1 MMLGG
6 VLVTFLLECH
16 KASIL
21 SRQRGDVRRVCC
33 LLPWDATA
41 ESLFCGDGGVLHL
54 DRASYLIWSSVR
66 SLRYTLGADTFTQ
79 SNDCERGAQPC
90 RPLCG
95 TSGRRKAAAMQ
106 KITGGVGDLTR
117 RWWGAACSSAAG
129 NWEVHVSPG
138 TPHLENLSTDGFC
151 CTLEHV

>member
-1 MMLGG
+1 MMLGC

-16 KASIL
+16 KALIL

-54 DRASYLIWSSVR
+54 DRASYLIWSSVT
-66 SLRYTLGADTFTQ
+66 SLRYTLGAATFTQ
-79 SNDCERGAQPC
+79 SNDCERSAWPC

-95 TSGRRKAAAMQ
+95 TSGREAAAMQ

-138 TPHLENLSTDGFC
+138 TPHLENLSTHSFC